1 MTGKRLYRIIL
12 CAALAA
18 YSAIAQAE
26 DGGSFS
32 GFTPYSMYGL
42 GNLSN
47 GGSAYNNTMG
57 GVGIA
62 SRNNRFINSLNPAA
76 VTARDTLSFMSDVSL
91 SQMNT
96 VFRHGSM
103 TSAANVFNMND
114 FILSTPIAGK
124 LALMAGVKPFS
135 STGYSYGYYDYSA
148 ELGSIANSY
157 SGQGSV
163 YQLFVAAGYPVFKGM
178 SLGLEYIHY
187 FGNINRNYTQTIEDK
202 ASLGI
207 SKTEDMYLTANTA
220 KAGLQYEFK
229 ASDKMKVCLGAT
241 YKMGAKLS
249 GYLTTTS
256 GVGEASQTSVVDP
269 LALRA
274 NPLSIASEMGFGV
287 SINYLNRFRAEI
299 DYTRS
304 DWTGT
309 GYDNEIFVG
318 GVTESVRAGL
328 EIIPNPNEIR
338 YYHKLIAY
346 RAGVYVTRENYVVNG
361 SPVISRGITLGA
373 TLPVYRWYNGI
384 TLGVELG
391 QRGTLRND
399 LIRETYVGFNLG
411 VNLFDIWFQKYRY
424 E

>member
-1 MTGKRLYRIIL
+1 
-12 CAALAA
+12 
-18 YSAIAQAE
+18 
-26 DGGSFS
+26 
-32 GFTPYSMYGL
+32 
-42 GNLSN
+42 
-47 GGSAYNNTMG
+47 
-57 GVGIA
+57 
-62 SRNNRFINSLNPAA
+62 
-76 VTARDTLSFMSDVSL
+76 
-91 SQMNT
+91 
-96 VFRHGSM
+96 
-103 TSAANVFNMND
+103 
-114 FILSTPIAGK
+114 
-124 LALMAGVKPFS
+124 
-135 STGYSYGYYDYSA
+135 
-148 ELGSIANSY
+148 
-157 SGQGSV
+157 
-163 YQLFVAAGYPVFKGM
+163 
-178 SLGLEYIHY
+178 
-187 FGNINRNYTQTIEDK
+187 
-202 ASLGI
+202 
-207 SKTEDMYLTANTA
+207 
-220 KAGLQYEFK
+220 
-229 ASDKMKVCLGAT
+229 
-241 YKMGAKLS
+241 MGAKLS

-256 GVGEASQTSVVDP
+256 GVGEASQTSVVDT

>member
-1 MTGKRLYRIIL
+1 MTGNRLYRISL
-12 CAALAA
+12 CALLFLSGAALK
-18 YSAIAQAE
+18 AE

-32 GFTPYSMYGL
+32 GFTPYSMFGL

-76 VTARDTLSFMSDVSL
+76 VTARDSLSFMSDVSL

-96 VFRHGSM
+96 VFRQGSM
-103 TSAANVFNMND
+103 KSAANIFNMND

-124 LALMAGVKPFS
+124 LSLMTGVKPFS
-135 STGYSYGYYDYSA
+135 STGYSYGYYDYNA
-148 ELGSIANSY
+148 ELGSISNSY

-178 SLGLEYIHY
+178 SVGLEYIHY
-187 FGNINRNYTQTIEDK
+187 FGTISRSYTQSIEDK
-202 ASLGI
+202 AALGI
-207 SKTEDMYLTANTA
+207 NKTEEMYLRANTA

-229 ASDKMKVCLGAT
+229 AFDKMKICLGAT
-241 YKMGAKLS
+241 YRLGAKLS
-249 GYLTTTS
+249 GYQTLTN
-256 GVGEASQTSVVDP
+256 GVGESSKTTVVDT
-269 LALRA
+269 LALRP

-287 SINYLNRFRAEI
+287 SFNYMNRIRGEI

-304 DWTGT
+304 NWSGT
-309 GYDNEIFVG
+309 GFDNEIFAG
-318 GVTESVRAGL
+318 GVAESIRAGF

-338 YYHKLIAY
+338 YYHRLIAY
-346 RAGVYVTRENYVVNG
+346 RAGVYVNREYYSVNG
-361 SPVISRGITLGA
+361 NPIYSRGITFGA
-373 TLPVYRWYNGI
+373 TLPVFRWYNGI
-384 TLGVELG
+384 SIGMDVG
-391 QRGTLRND
+391 QRGTLRGD

-411 VNLFDIWFQKYRY
+411 INLFDIWFQKYQY

>member
-96 VFRHGSM
+96 VFRQGSM

-256 GVGEASQTSVVDP
+256 GVGEASQTSVVDT

-304 DWTGT
+304 DWTDT

-318 GVTESVRAGL
+318 GVTESIRAGL

>member
-1 MTGKRLYRIIL
+1 
-12 CAALAA
+12 
-18 YSAIAQAE
+18 
-26 DGGSFS
+26 
-32 GFTPYSMYGL
+32 
-42 GNLSN
+42 
-47 GGSAYNNTMG
+47 
-57 GVGIA
+57 
-62 SRNNRFINSLNPAA
+62 
-76 VTARDTLSFMSDVSL
+76 
-91 SQMNT
+91 
-96 VFRHGSM
+96 
-103 TSAANVFNMND
+103 MND

-256 GVGEASQTSVVDP
+256 GVGEASQTSVVDT